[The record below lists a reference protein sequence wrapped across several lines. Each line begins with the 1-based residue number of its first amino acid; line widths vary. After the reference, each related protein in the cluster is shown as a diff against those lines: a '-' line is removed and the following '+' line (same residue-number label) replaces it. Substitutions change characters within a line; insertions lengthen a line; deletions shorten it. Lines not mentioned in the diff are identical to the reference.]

1 MIKAWVGKIG
11 NTSSSINS
19 EIITPF
25 RDASTIIS
33 TYNDHVKA
41 GTLTQENWSEILKLC
56 DDSLASY
63 LTRIKGLEAS
73 TVAYNV
79 ALQGNI
85 KGFKKVRS
93 AMQQY
98 NALETPE
105 KQQEFASA
113 VALTN
118 SKFGNYLSNLKGS
131 NATLIGYGFSLVT
144 ATAKTVA
151 FTAATI
157 TLNSVVGLGVS
168 AIISGVFSL
177 VTSWTNAS
185 KKITE
190 AAEKAKNK
198 VESINEELKTNS
210 KTVED
215 TKQQYAELAQ
225 KVSNLGKQN
234 QNRGLLSI
242 DDYEEF
248 LDLSNQLAG
257 IFPQL
262 TKGYDKNGN
271 AILNL
276 SGNVDTIIGSLD
288 ELLKKEQEVA
298 NRKIA
303 DEFPDIYKGYIKN
316 LKKSKKDIKTAKKD
330 FDYVNKMYQELQNGE
345 LVRAFDRDGNNKELN
360 KNIDVYTDELK
371 KLGIKY
377 TKEAILKKDPLGT
390 TSQIGTK
397 VIVTDD
403 INNAFAAKLD
413 SVRENFEYAKQQFD
427 DTKVSISSYLE
438 SWLSDESIYKK
449 INNEDLQTAIQDM
462 ILNFDFLKLP
472 DTVDSENVDEV
483 TEYLRKNILQAV
495 SNIQNDS
502 EISTAFTEVYT
513 NQDLTPNKKSE
524 YLKKIK
530 QYFDDLKGENNA
542 VSIALQ
548 PEIDDVDDLQKSY
561 KNTINRFKSDA
572 SDSSSKEL
580 DSLNKQLDEQTQN
593 LTDAKEN
600 LQNEYDKISDWGLD
614 DYANQIK
621 NNTIQTKFGNVDM
634 DKRTIIHW
642 SDELKQTYADA
653 LASWDYDPEVGS
665 IDTVFGGSE
674 RFGEELNGNG
684 WEVAFTPIL
693 PDGTFLS
700 KDTVEEYIN
709 SILEEAYADDG
720 KVTEDELTA
729 IDAQGRQVGNTFVQG
744 IFAGIDD
751 SQNYDDNGNWAET
764 IGRLMHFSGK
774 FGAKQIADQGIDD
787 ANTKLEET
795 KKKIKEVSKGFDD
808 SKKIKDFFNTEGINT
823 QEEIDEFN
831 KLTDGITD
839 ATKAIAKWN
848 ESKNASPSNSLQKF
862 LDIFNSAEFNESKQ
876 KLLDLAASGEL
887 TSDTISSTEDYKKLI
902 DETGMSAGEV
912 VRQIEKLV
920 TATKKLNST
929 STGLSGINEIYKQVT
944 DKDKGFADID
954 KIEGLDDKFKQL
966 DYYEEFS
973 RIVGDGKHTVEE
985 QKQAINKLV
994 SEYLEY
1000 TDALDN
1006 VNEKNKELYINQ
1018 LENMGVSNARSLV
1031 SKQLALNYVNE
1042 TKALKG
1048 LTETNKAEYKAKLK
1062 AQNISDDIAEA
1073 LVNQKI
1079 NDDALENSTKRMHSS
1094 THTAEEYAKAHNNLK
1109 DLLDEETHTTL
1120 VDFEKMTTKDQ
1131 LSLLDEAEASGICRN
1146 AVLDLQIAQIKFN
1159 NTKITVDDKLKSLA
1173 ELAESYGIVNSRAAA
1188 AMKAQEQING
1198 MGADG
1203 VQVMY
1208 TAEQLEEFADQTFD
1222 EIKAKLAA
1230 QFDGVVNG
1238 SSILNSDGGAD
1249 YTGDKDDTDK
1259 NSSKSNSK
1267 QAYDWIEVKLKKIA
1281 EVTEK
1286 LGTAFEKTFTISSTN
1301 SKFTEYLNQ
1310 ISDEISANYTA
1321 ISAYQSKLNS
1331 IGLSSDWVQK
1341 IQNGEYSIDEIQDN
1355 DDLKEKISDY
1365 QTYWDK
1371 LKSCYDTIDDLEEK
1385 RLTAENNYAQK
1396 IIEYYDKEI
1405 EKTEKLISRREKLAS
1420 IKESWGSSASS
1431 RDLKYQLNMTA
1442 QQIEQTQHETDE
1454 LTRLQQTVSYGT
1466 DAWDTYQD
1474 KVVSNNESVVELT
1487 SSYVD
1492 LAEQLANLP
1501 IDKAE
1506 KAIDKLTKKLDLI
1519 TGRYDITD
1527 GFKAL
1532 NKLMDK
1538 QTSNSKKQLNAYTKA
1553 YKSSTTNLQT
1563 AWSNAQIAAN
1573 SPANRGK
1580 KYGEELS
1587 TAGLQVNSVAYRAVV
1602 QYNTALSKMKDALY
1616 NAQKAELDYTK
1627 TVRENTKAKYDN
1639 ISAYYASTLS
1649 LKESNTSK
1657 AQAKVDYKSDAGY
1670 TLTQDDYKTI
1680 LSSKKNELA
1689 VSSAE
1694 RKQYSLRKIEND
1706 YKKGKLSRTDYL
1718 SQLEYITSLDSKI
1731 VQLRSDIVS
1740 TAQEMANL
1748 ASTLADKK
1756 IEKLDSQDE
1765 LYDLKSSNAIGYLNK
1780 NSFVSEEIA
1789 NINKRQ
1795 QIYNDAYKQNAKGV
1809 ASYGKKISS
1818 TKLTKDNKNVLSKL
1832 KTYVKSGKT
1841 IPSSLM
1847 DKVFALGDRTLYA
1860 NCETYNQFLES
1871 TKTSKEV
1878 YDKYK
1883 EQAKQDKAEKANQKL
1898 ENIQNYYSN
1907 KQSVYSQRQQQLN
1920 NRMDIITA
1928 KGYNVSSK
1936 FYDSLIA
1943 EESKNNKSLKE
1954 ERDKLTSSLANSL
1967 RNGSIKKYSDEWY
1980 EATQK
1985 IDDTT
1990 NAINESTKSLIEFE
2004 NAQRQLK
2011 WDNNDFLQERFS
2023 NLTSE
2028 IDFAIKELGREDLSD
2043 DDIGGLT
2050 DRGRASASLNMADYL
2065 ISQKQAIEYEK
2076 EIKELNKDLAKDPYN
2091 KNTLDRLEQV
2101 RKSYEDIT
2109 SAMQD
2114 NKYAIIDLYSQG
2126 YDALLNKIK
2135 DLISKFT
2142 DMLDTEK
2149 DAFDYQNNISDKVK
2163 EISDLRKQLSVYNN
2177 VATTE
2182 ENRANIQKLNK
2193 SLADAEKDLQQTQYD
2208 KYISDT
2214 KDMLS
2219 DLEKNMSDSIQD
2231 IIKWLSSDEG
2241 FKGLIEEIKNNN
2253 DTNKY
2258 IKDFLK
2264 GISYNPSDELNDV
2277 LDGKDITIS
2286 TKETVTGI
2294 KDWMSKMLEYTEKIA
2309 DTDTKTAAD
2318 SVKEK
2323 TIKDGKNTLNNDVRD
2338 MSDQYN
2344 AKKDEKD
2351 NASSELSK
2359 SRITYEAAKKLFGKD
2374 SDVTKLAKKQYSDSK
2389 VKYGVLNQET
2399 NELKKKFKAMEYLNK
2414 NLDVTEESRSKLND
2428 VNKKF
2433 YDAYGQR
2440 VLDDKELKELAK
2452 ILGVKSDDGKSS
2464 GNLYKA
2470 LKDMGIN
2477 GFAVGSRNIPYD
2489 QLALLAEE
2497 GAELHFDKS
2506 NGVLRQVGAGDMVF
2520 TSEMAKNLWDMAQ
2533 NSSIKF
2539 NEVPLPNLSNIQRPM
2554 ASNTIVEVGDI
2565 VMNGVNDVETFG
2577 RQLREE
2583 ICKNGK
2589 TTNCLTEAV
2598 SAKQLGKGI
2607 GKAKLYR

>member
-1 MIKAWVGKIG
+1 MYYLFYIIDIISNRYYKINLKQLITSKIFETIKKNLYDISIINNN
-11 NTSSSINS
+11 NTLAKINS
-19 EIITPF
+19 LNL
-25 RDASTIIS
+25 DATNIS
-33 TYNDHVKA
+33 AY
-41 GTLTQENWSEILKLC
+41 
-56 DDSLASY
+56 AS
-63 LTRIKGLEAS
+63 
-73 TVAYNV
+73 
-79 ALQGNI
+79 ALQG
-85 KGFKKVRS
+85 
-93 AMQQY
+93 
-98 NALETPE
+98 
-105 KQQEFASA
+105 
-113 VALTN
+113 
-118 SKFGNYLSNLKGS
+118 
-131 NATLIGYGFSLVT
+131 
-144 ATAKTVA
+144 
-151 FTAATI
+151 
-157 TLNSVVGLGVS
+157 LN
-168 AIISGVFSL
+168 
-177 VTSWTNAS
+177 
-185 KKITE
+185 KR
-190 AAEKAKNK
+190 
-198 VESINEELKTNS
+198 
-210 KTVED
+210 
-215 TKQQYAELAQ
+215 QAEL
-225 KVSNLGKQN
+225 V
-234 QNRGLLSI
+234 LS
-242 DDYEEF
+242 
-248 LDLSNQLAG
+248 
-257 IFPQL
+257 
-262 TKGYDKNGN
+262 
-271 AILNL
+271 
-276 SGNVDTIIGSLD
+276 
-288 ELLKKEQEVA
+288 
-298 NRKIA
+298 R
-303 DEFPDIYKGYIKN
+303 KN
-316 LKKSKKDIKTAKKD
+316 LTFA
-330 FDYVNKMYQELQNGE
+330 Q
-345 LVRAFDRDGNNKELN
+345 
-360 KNIDVYTDELK
+360 
-371 KLGIKY
+371 
-377 TKEAILKKDPLGT
+377 KEAILAEAQLLNTTGNITTAELSAILVNKKRNKDQAESLLIRTGLITANT
-390 TSQIGTK
+390 TEANSINVVTSAKLNELVQTK
-397 VIVTDD
+397 ALTEAEANLI
-403 INNAFAAKLD
+403 AAKANLTL
-413 SVRENFEYAKQQFD
+413 SNQK
-427 DTKVSISSYLE
+427 SISLFSKMGNTIKTLSSNLLTFVKIHPIITAVTVGVTLLIETFKMAEKENKAFIE
-438 SWLSDESIYKK
+438 SRKNSITKIEESVDKYNDEISSLDNLQEKLKAAKNDKKALAEIQGELNKTIGNTPGLLNGESEAYEIANQK
-449 INNEDLQTAIQDM
+449 INDRIKRLEKLKKTELANKVNAQKDIFNNSKVENDWGIDH
-462 ILNFDFLKLP
+462 NFDYFSSHKINISKTLP
-472 DTVDSENVDEV
+472 DKMKKYINQDEVDIYAFTSLQDIFDNLKKNNYGNGKKSNAEIWKELIDSYGGASLDVEEIQEYFDNQTKYAQDILSEYIDDSEGIFSENE
-483 TEYLRKNILQAV
+483 LNNIINTLVENGYSQ
-495 SNIQNDS
+495 
-502 EISTAFTEVYT
+502 
-513 NQDLTPNKKSE
+513 
-524 YLKKIK
+524 
-530 QYFDDLKGENNA
+530 DLKGIKEVITSLTENDELNNA
-542 VSIALQ
+542 
-548 PEIDDVDDLQKSY
+548 IDEYYESLSSDD
-561 KNTINRFKSDA
+561 IDSD
-572 SDSSSKEL
+572 
-580 DSLNKQLDEQTQN
+580 
-593 LTDAKEN
+593 
-600 LQNEYDKISDWGLD
+600 
-614 DYANQIK
+614 
-621 NNTIQTKFGNVDM
+621 
-634 DKRTIIHW
+634 IIY
-642 SDELKQTYADA
+642 Q
-653 LASWDYDPEVGS
+653 
-665 IDTVFGGSE
+665 
-674 RFGEELNGNG
+674 
-684 WEVAFTPIL
+684 
-693 PDGTFLS
+693 
-700 KDTVEEYIN
+700 
-709 SILEEAYADDG
+709 
-720 KVTEDELTA
+720 
-729 IDAQGRQVGNTFVQG
+729 
-744 IFAGIDD
+744 
-751 SQNYDDNGNWAET
+751 
-764 IGRLMHFSGK
+764 
-774 FGAKQIADQGIDD
+774 
-787 ANTKLEET
+787 
-795 KKKIKEVSKGFDD
+795 KIKEQFDTLVN
-808 SKKIKDFFNTEGINT
+808 KYPELKDILENYFNSIGKEINN
-823 QEEIDEFN
+823 DEN
-831 KLTDGITD
+831 TIVGT
-839 ATKAIAKWN
+839 
-848 ESKNASPSNSLQKF
+848 SYASF
-862 LDIFNSAEFNESKQ
+862 LSIFNSKDFSSAKQ

-1006 VNEKNKELYINQ
+1006 VNEKNKELYVNQ
-1018 LENMGVSNARSLV
+1018 LENMGISNARSLV
-1031 SKQLALNYVNE
+1031 SKQLAVNYVNE

-1048 LTETNKAEYKAKLK
+1048 LTEANKAEYIAKLK

-1146 AVLDLQIAQIKFN
+1146 AVLDLQIAQVKFN
-1159 NTKITVDDKLKSLA
+1159 NTKISIDDKLKSLSD
-1173 ELAESYGIVNSRAAA
+1173 LAKSYGITNSRAEALI
-1188 AMKAQEQING
+1188 KAQEQING
-1198 MGADG
+1198 MNAGG

-1208 TAEQLEEFADQTFD
+1208 TAEQIEEIANQTYD
-1222 EIKAKLAA
+1222 EIKASIDAK
-1230 QFDGVVNG
+1230 FDGIVNG
-1238 SSILNSDGGAD
+1238 STFTVDDSN
-1249 YTGDKDDTDK
+1249 YTGNKSDSDTDK

-1281 EVTEK
+1281 EATEK
-1286 LGTAFEKTFTISSTN
+1286 LGEAFEKTFTISSTN
-1301 SKFTEYLNQ
+1301 DKFTEYLNQ
-1310 ISDEISANYTA
+1310 ISEEISANYTA

-1474 KVVSNNESVVELT
+1474 KVVSNNESVIELT
-1487 SSYVD
+1487 SSYAD

-1506 KAIDKLTKKLDLI
+1506 KAIDKLSKKLDLI
-1519 TGRYDITD
+1519 TGRYDVSD
-1527 GFKAL
+1527 SFKVL
-1532 NKLMDK
+1532 NKLLNK
-1538 QTSNSKKQLNAYTKA
+1538 QTANSKKQLNAYTKA
-1553 YKSSTTNLQT
+1553 YKSTSSNLQT
-1563 AWSNAQIAAN
+1563 AWNNVQIAAN

-1580 KYGEELS
+1580 KFGEELS
-1587 TAGLQVNSVAYRAVV
+1587 TAGLQVNSVAYRAVI
-1602 QYNTALSKMKDALY
+1602 QYNTALSKNKDALY
-1616 NAQKAELDYTK
+1616 NAQKAQLEYTK
-1627 TVRENTKAKYDN
+1627 TVRENTKAQYDN
-1639 ISAYYASTLS
+1639 IKSYYAATLS
-1649 LKESNTSK
+1649 YKESGTNN
-1657 AQAKVDYKSDAGY
+1657 AQTKVDYKSDADY
-1670 TLTQDDYKTI
+1670 TLTQDDYKRV
-1680 LSSKKNELA
+1680 LSSKKNELG
-1689 VSSAE
+1689 VSVAE
-1694 RKQYSLRKIEND
+1694 RKQYKLKRLEKQ
-1706 YKKGKLSRTDYL
+1706 YKNGEISREDYL
-1718 SQLEYITSLDSKI
+1718 SQLEYINTLDSNIIK
-1731 VQLRSDIVS
+1731 LRSDIVS

-1748 ASTLADKK
+1748 ASTNADKK
-1756 IEKLDSQDE
+1756 IEKLDTKDE
-1765 LYDLKSSNAIGYLNK
+1765 LYDLKSSNAIGYSNK
-1780 NSFVSEEIA
+1780 NSFITKEMA
-1789 NINKRQ
+1789 NIDKRQ
-1795 QIYNDAYKQNAKGV
+1795 QIYASAYKENAKNLK
-1809 ASYGKKISS
+1809 SYSRRISS
-1818 TKLTKDNKNVLSKL
+1818 TKATKDNKNILAKVKS
-1832 KTYVKSGKT
+1832 YVKGGKK
-1841 IPSSLM
+1841 IPASLM
-1847 DKVFALGDRTLYA
+1847 DRTLYA

-1990 NAINESTKSLIEFE
+1990 NAIDESTKSLIEFE

-2028 IDFAIKELGREDLSD
+2028 IDFAIKELEREDVAD
-2043 DDIGGLT
+2043 DKTGGLT
-2050 DRGRASASLNMADYL
+2050 DRGRASASLNMANYL
-2065 ISQKQAIEYEK
+2065 IAQKQAVEYEK
-2076 EIKELNKDLAKDPYN
+2076 EIKKLQKDLEKDPYN
-2091 KNTLDRLEQV
+2091 KNTIDRLEQV

-2163 EISDLRKQLSVYNN
+2163 EISDLRKQISIYNN

-2219 DLEKNMSDSIQD
+2219 DLEDNMSDSIQD

-2241 FKGLIEEIKNNN
+2241 FKGLIEEIKNNSDVN
-2253 DTNKY
+2253 EY
-2258 IKDFLK
+2258 IKSFLE
-2264 GISYNPSDELNDV
+2264 GISYNPSGELQEALN
-2277 LDGKDITIS
+2277 GSDISVS
-2286 TKETVTGI
+2286 TKESI
-2294 KDWMSKMLEYTEKIA
+2294 KDIKNWMSQMLEYTEKIA

-2389 VKYGVLNQET
+2389 AKYGVLNQET
-2399 NELKKKFKAMEYLNK
+2399 NELKKKFKAMEYLSK

-2428 VNKKF
+2428 VNKKL

-2477 GFAVGSRNIPYD
+2477 GFAVGSKHMPYD
-2489 QLALLAEE
+2489 QLALLGEE

-2506 NGVLRQVGAGDMVF
+2506 NGILRQVGQGDMIF
-2520 TSEMAKNLWDMAQ
+2520 TSEMAKNLWEMAQ
-2533 NSSIKF
+2533 TSPIKF
-2539 NEVPLPNLSNIQRPM
+2539 NEIPLPNLQRPNM
-2554 ASNTIVEVGDI
+2554 STNTIVEVGDI
-2565 VMNGVNDVETFG
+2565 VLNGVNDTETLG
-2577 RQLREE
+2577 RQIREE

-2589 TTNCLTEAV
+2589 TTTCVAEAV
-2598 SAKQLGKGI
+2598 SARQLGKGI

>member
-1 MIKAWVGKIG
+1 MVFKTDMIKSWIG
-11 NTSSSINS
+11 GTSSSVNS

-25 RDASTIIS
+25 RDASTIIGI
-33 TYNDHVKA
+33 YNNHVKA

-85 KGFKKVRS
+85 KGFKKIRIV
-93 AMQQY
+93 MQQY

-144 ATAKTVA
+144 ATAKTIALNVA
-151 FTAATI
+151 TMALNTA
-157 TLNSVVGLGVS
+157 LSMGVS
-168 AIISGVFSL
+168 IIVSSL
-177 VTSWTNAS
+177 IGAFMSWVNSS

-190 AAEKAKNK
+190 EAEKARNK
-198 VESINEELKTNS
+198 VKSINDDLKSHTETIENS
-210 KTVED
+210 K
-215 TKQQYAELAQ
+215 QRYAELAQ
-225 KVSNLGKQN
+225 SVENLGRVN
-234 QNRGLLSI
+234 QNRGILST
-242 DDYEEF
+242 DDYDEF

-262 TKGYDKNGN
+262 TKGYDENGN

-276 SGNVDTIIGSLD
+276 SGDVDTIVSSLD
-288 ELLKKEQEVA
+288 DLLKKEQEVA
-298 NRKIA
+298 NHQIA
-303 DEFPDIYKGYIKN
+303 EQFPKVYKGYIQD
-316 LKKSKKDIKTAKKD
+316 LEQSKKDIKTAKKD

-371 KLGIKY
+371 KLGVKY
-377 TKEAILKKDPLGT
+377 TTEAIRKKDPSGT

-397 VIVTDD
+397 VIVTSD

-413 SVRENFEYAKQQFD
+413 SVRQNYQYAKQELED
-427 DTKVSISSYLE
+427 EKESINSYLT
-438 SWLSDESIYKK
+438 SWLSDEPTYKK
-449 INNEDLQTAIQDM
+449 INNSDLQSAIQSM
-462 ILNFDFLKLP
+462 ILNFDFLSLP
-472 DTVDSENVDEV
+472 EDIQSDPEAV
-483 TEYLRKNILQAV
+483 TDYLRKNILYAI
-495 SNIQNDS
+495 NDIQNDP
-502 EISTAFTEVYT
+502 EISKAFTEVFT
-513 NQDLTPNKKSE
+513 NQDLTPSEKSE
-524 YLKKIK
+524 YLNKIK
-530 QYFDDLKGENNA
+530 DYFDDAKGKNNA
-542 VSIALQ
+542 VSVALK
-548 PEIDDVDDLQKSY
+548 PEIKDAKDLENSY
-561 KNTINRFKSDA
+561 DQAIERFSNHATEKQ
-572 SDSSSKEL
+572 SKAMAEA
-580 DSLNKQLDEQTQN
+580 QQN
-593 LTDAKEN
+593 LED
-600 LQNEYDKISDWGLD
+600 EYQKISDWGLD
-614 DYANQIK
+614 DYADQIK
-621 NNTIQTKFGNVDM
+621 NGTLPSQFGNVDM
-634 DKRTIIHW
+634 DNRQIIDW
-642 SDELKQTYADA
+642 NIDNIERWKDA
-653 LASWDYDPEVGS
+653 LSDIKYYDEDGNFVESYYDQLEESAKNGES
-665 IDTVFGGSE
+665 CIDTVFGDLMDKIEGYGDITALS
-674 RFGEELNGNG
+674 FSHVVNND
-684 WEVAFTPIL
+684 
-693 PDGTFLS
+693 DGTFEFLGQ
-700 KDTVEEYIN
+700 KTAEEYLYGILDMAKKDGDM
-709 SILEEAYADDG
+709 SIDHILELDKKGFKNAEVY
-720 KVTEDELTA
+720 
-729 IDAQGRQVGNTFVQG
+729 DAQGKVIGETYIHG
-744 IFAGIDD
+744 IISGFNENAEDISELTHFAGK
-751 SQNYDDNGNWAET
+751 Y
-764 IGRLMHFSGK
+764 
-774 FGAKQIADQGIDD
+774 GAVQIAKDEI
-787 ANTKLEET
+787 AELEKQFGKDGSQT
-795 KKKIKEVSKGFDD
+795 
-808 SKKIKDFFNTEGINT
+808 IKDFFDTEGINT

-831 KLTDGITD
+831 SLTSEITD

-966 DYYEEFS
+966 DYYKEFS

-1006 VNEKNKELYINQ
+1006 VNEKDKELYVNQ
-1018 LENMGVSNARSLV
+1018 LENMGISNARSLV

-1048 LTETNKAEYKAKLK
+1048 LTEANKAEYIAKLK

-1159 NTKITVDDKLKSLA
+1159 NTKITVDDKLKSLSD
-1173 ELAESYGIVNSRAAA
+1173 LAKSYGITNSRAEALI
-1188 AMKAQEQING
+1188 KAQEQING
-1198 MGADG
+1198 MNAGG

-1208 TAEQLEEFADQTFD
+1208 TAEQIEEIANQTYD
-1222 EIKAKLAA
+1222 EIKASIDAK
-1230 QFDGVVNG
+1230 FDGIVNG

-1281 EVTEK
+1281 EATEK
-1286 LGTAFEKTFTISSTN
+1286 LGEAFEKTFTISSTN

-1310 ISDEISANYTA
+1310 ISEEISANYTA

-1442 QQIEQTQHETDE
+1442 QQIGQTQHETDG

-1474 KVVSNNESVVELT
+1474 KIVSNNESVVELT
-1487 SSYVD
+1487 SSYAD
-1492 LAEQLANLP
+1492 LAEQLTNLP

-1506 KAIDKLTKKLDLI
+1506 KAIDKLNKKLDLI
-1519 TGRYDITD
+1519 TGRYDVSD
-1527 GFKAL
+1527 SFKVL
-1532 NKLMDK
+1532 NKLLNK
-1538 QTSNSKKQLNAYTKA
+1538 QTANSKKQLNAYTKA
-1553 YKSSTTNLQT
+1553 YKSTSSNLQT
-1563 AWSNAQIAAN
+1563 AWNNVQIAAN

-1580 KYGEELS
+1580 KFGEELS
-1587 TAGLQVNSVAYRAVV
+1587 TAGLQVNSVAYRAVI
-1602 QYNTALSKMKDALY
+1602 QYNTALSKNKDALY
-1616 NAQKAELDYTK
+1616 NVQKAQLEYTK
-1627 TVRENTKAKYDN
+1627 TVRENTKAQYDN
-1639 ISAYYASTLS
+1639 IKSYYAATLS
-1649 LKESNTSK
+1649 YKESGTNN
-1657 AQAKVDYKSDAGY
+1657 AQTKVDYKSDADY
-1670 TLTQDDYKTI
+1670 TLTQDDYKRV
-1680 LSSKKNELA
+1680 LSSKKNELG
-1689 VSSAE
+1689 VSVAE
-1694 RKQYSLRKIEND
+1694 RKQYKLKRLEKQ
-1706 YKKGKLSRTDYL
+1706 YKNGEISREDYL
-1718 SQLEYITSLDSKI
+1718 SQLEYINTLDSNIIK
-1731 VQLRSDIVS
+1731 LRSDIVS

-1748 ASTLADKK
+1748 ASTNADKK
-1756 IEKLDSQDE
+1756 IEKLDNKDE
-1765 LYDLKSSNAIGYLNK
+1765 VYDLKSSNAIGHSNK
-1780 NSFVSEEIA
+1780 NSFVTKEMA

-1795 QIYNDAYKQNAKGV
+1795 QIYASAYKENAKNLK
-1809 ASYGKKISS
+1809 SYSRRISS
-1818 TKLTKDNKNVLSKL
+1818 TKATKDNKNILEKVKS
-1832 KTYVKSGKT
+1832 YVKGGKK
-1841 IPSSLM
+1841 IPVSLM

-1990 NAINESTKSLIEFE
+1990 NAIDESTKSLIEFE

-2050 DRGRASASLNMADYL
+2050 DRGRASASLNLANYL
-2065 ISQKQAIEYEK
+2065 IAQRQAVEYEK
-2076 EIKELNKDLAKDPYN
+2076 EIKELQKDLEKDPYN
-2091 KNTLDRLEQV
+2091 KNTIERLDEV

-2163 EISDLRKQLSVYNN
+2163 EISDLRKQISIYNN

-2219 DLEKNMSDSIQD
+2219 DLEDNMSDSIQD

-2241 FKGLIEEIKNNN
+2241 FKGLIEEIKNNSDVN
-2253 DTNKY
+2253 EY
-2258 IKDFLK
+2258 IKSFLE
-2264 GISYNPSDELNDV
+2264 GISYNPSGELQEALN
-2277 LDGKDITIS
+2277 GSDISVS
-2286 TKETVTGI
+2286 TKESI
-2294 KDWMSKMLEYTEKIA
+2294 KDIKNWMSQMLEYTEKIA

-2318 SVKEK
+2318 LVKEK

-2344 AKKDEKD
+2344 AKKAEKD

-2399 NELKKKFKAMEYLNK
+2399 NELKKKFKAMEYLSK

-2477 GFAVGSRNIPYD
+2477 GFAVGSKHMPYD
-2489 QLALLAEE
+2489 QLALLGEE

-2506 NGVLRQVGAGDMVF
+2506 NGILRQVGQGDMIF
-2520 TSEMAKNLWDMAQ
+2520 TSEMAKNLWEMAQ
-2533 NSSIKF
+2533 TSPIKF
-2539 NEVPLPNLSNIQRPM
+2539 NEISLPNLQRPNM
-2554 ASNTIVEVGDI
+2554 STNTIVEVGDI
-2565 VMNGVNDVETFG
+2565 VLNGVNDTETLG
-2577 RQLREE
+2577 RQIREE

-2589 TTNCLTEAV
+2589 TTTCVAEAV
-2598 SAKQLGKGI
+2598 SARQLGKGI